1 MSAPSRSKEASG
13 LRILA
18 FESSAKAASVAI
30 LQDGAL
36 LGEYFQNS
44 GQTHSRTL
52 AKMAED
58 LLANC
63 DLIVADIDAVAVAAG
78 PGSFTGVRI
87 GVAAAKGLAWAR
99 ELPCYGVSTLEA
111 MVRGAAMCDGVYCAC
126 MDARRAQV
134 YNAVFSVE
142 DGKLLRLSEDRA
154 ISIEE
159 LGAELKNLEKAIF
172 LVGDGAE
179 LCYNT
184 LRVSIPALCLLPE
197 HLRGQHASGTAL
209 AAQAKI
215 DAGEPGSGLELIPSY
230 LRLSQA
236 ERTRIEKENM
246 GK

>member
-1 MSAPSRSKEASG
+1 M
-13 LRILA
+13 RILA
-18 FESSAKAASVAI
+18 FESSAKAASAAL

-36 LGEYFQNS
+36 LGEYIQNS

-52 AKMAED
+52 TKMAED

-63 DLIVADIDAVAVAAG
+63 DLTAADVDAVAVAAG

-87 GVAAAKGLAWAR
+87 GVAAAKGFAWGR

-111 MVRGAAMCDGVYCAC
+111 MVRGAAMCDGIYCAC
-126 MDARRAQV
+126 MDARRAQA
-134 YNAVFSVE
+134 YNTLIEVTGGV
-142 DGKLLRLSEDRA
+142 LHRLSEDRA
-154 ISIEE
+154 ISIEA
-159 LGAELKNLEKAIF
+159 LGDSLKKLEKSIF
-172 LVGDGAE
+172 LVGDGAQ

-184 LRVSIPALCLLPE
+184 LRVSIPALRLLPE
-197 HLRGQHASGTAL
+197 HLRWQRASGVAL

-215 DAGEPGSGLELIPSY
+215 DAGEPGSGLELVPNY

-236 ERTRIEKENM
+236 ERARIEKENM